1 MKICPSNSVESS
13 GSLLAEARYPELS
26 TARQSSFHF
35 DRASSVEIE
44 KLASLAR
51 YHVRYLVLAASDGW
65 NTLDRVIQRQSL
77 TELALSRTEELTGNP
92 VDS

>member
-1 MKICPSNSVESS
+1 ME
-13 GSLLAEARYPELS
+13 E
-26 TARQSSFHF
+26 
-35 DRASSVEIE
+35 
-44 KLASLAR
+44 LAR

>member
-1 MKICPSNSVESS
+1 ME
-13 GSLLAEARYPELS
+13 E
-26 TARQSSFHF
+26 
-35 DRASSVEIE
+35 
-44 KLASLAR
+44 LAR

-77 TELALSRTEELTGNP
+77 TELALSRTEELTRNP